1 MTVVDPPAP
10 RDFPELLVDLGE
22 VVLNHAEAGS
32 PDRPALVPVPE
43 QGGSWWSYERV
54 MPLPARDFH
63 VFAVDLRGR
72 GRSTRTPRR
81 YSLDDFGN
89 DLVRFL
95 ALVVRRPAVVAG
107 NSSGGVLAAWSSAYA
122 MPGQVRAVLLE
133 DPPLFSSELTPVCG
147 PGVRQAAGPLFEL
160 LSTHLGDQWGGG
172 RPGRVHGGVPRL
184 GLAAAAAVRVAR
196 RAAATDARGRP
207 GAARGRPAGVGG
219 AARRGRGGRER
230 TGTTTVLSGL
240 TGSRTSGTGR
250 CRKPF
255 RLRQWWAGGARG
267 PPPPRQI
274 RADVRTR

>member
-10 RDFPELLVDLGE
+10 RNFPELLVGLGE

-32 PDRPALVPVPE
+32 PDRPALVLVPE

-160 LSTHLGDQWGGG
+160 LSTHLGDQWGWATG
-172 RPGRVHGGVPRL
+172 PGSR
-184 GLAAAAAVRVAR
+184 R
-196 RAAATDARGRP
+196 RAAPRTCRSCGSSGRSP
-207 GAARGRPAGVGG
+207 S
-219 AARRGRGGRER
+219 RRGRCAS
-230 TGTTTVLSGL
+230 TT
-240 TGSRTSGTGR
+240 RSGTRASCWSGR
-250 CRKPF
+250 RGSTRKGRARAHRDHDRPQWTDRFEDF
-255 RLRQWWAGGARG
+255 RHRPLPKTFSAATVVGRGEHGDRRRQGRSE
-267 PPPPRQI
+267 RM
-274 RADVRTR
+274 